1 VKATKLITTYGRL
14 REKPL
19 WNLLAA
25 HHGPIV
31 LGLLQTHLYENER
44 SVPASILHERISR
57 DLDDLNAEGW
67 DLRQTAQVYVSEWLR
82 DGYLERRFPP
92 GAAEE
97 EYELSSAGVGAIQFV
112 SRLVE
117 PRSAATESR
126 LAVVIQQLVRLAE
139 ETDTNP
145 ESRVALLL
153 AERDRLDREIERIR
167 GGFLEALPDGR
178 ALERIR
184 EILALADGLAS
195 DFRRVRDD
203 FELLNRELR
212 ERIMDEADSR
222 GEVLENLFAGVD
234 VIAES
239 DPGRTFSAFWRLL
252 TDPEQSAT
260 LDDALDQVMLRG
272 FAGQLQ
278 PKERRFLLGLT
289 RTLLSQGGAVHEV
302 LQQFATSL
310 KGYVQSREYL
320 EQRRVNQLLRE
331 GQRAA
336 LGLKDQIR
344 ATDSLAYRLPLTS
357 ARLTSLS
364 QWSLYDPSMEAPP
377 GAMVDADSPPID
389 LESVGELV
397 AQSEIDFRQLT
408 ANIRSVLCDRS
419 QASIAEV
426 LDCFPAAQGLG
437 SIVGYLAIGSR
448 HGVPAGLTE
457 TVAWLGNDDRQ
468 RKARIPAIYFL
479 KERIHELA

>member
-1 VKATKLITTYGRL
+1 LKATKLITANGRL
-14 REKPL
+14 REQPL
-19 WNLLAA
+19 WRLLAA
-25 HHGPIV
+25 DHGPIV

-67 DLRQTAQVYVSEWLR
+67 DLRQTAQAYVSEWLR
-82 DGYLERRFPP
+82 EGYLERRFPQ

-97 EYELSSAGVGAIQFV
+97 EYELSSAAVGAIRFV
-112 SRLVE
+112 SGLVE

-153 AERDRLDREIERIR
+153 AERDRLDREIARIR
-167 GGFLEALPDGR
+167 GGLLEALPDGR

-212 ERIMDEADSR
+212 ERVMDEADSR
-222 GEVLENLFAGVD
+222 GEVLANLFAGVD

-239 DPGRTFSAFWRLL
+239 DPGRTFAAFWRLL
-252 TDPEQSAT
+252 TDSEQSAA

-272 FAGQLQ
+272 FAGHLQ

-289 RTLLSQGGAVHEV
+289 RTLLTQGGSVHEV

-331 GQRAA
+331 AQRAA

-344 ATDSLAYRLPLTS
+344 ATDTLAYKLPLTS

-364 QWSLYDPSMEAPP
+364 QWSLYDPSMEAAP
-377 GAMVDADSPPID
+377 GSMVDADVPPID
-389 LESVGELV
+389 LESVAELV

-408 ANIRSVLCDRS
+408 ANIRAVLCDRS

-426 LDCFPAAQGLG
+426 LDCFPAEQGLG
-437 SIVGYLAIGSR
+437 TIVGYLAIGRR
-448 HGVPAGLTE
+448 HGVPAGLRE
-457 TVAWLGNDDRQ
+457 TVAWVGNDDRH

-479 KERIHELA
+479 KERIHELE